1 MRIIGKRYM
10 SILWCFCLYSWQS
23 PNCLICWVS
32 WLCSCLVCLFIHIYW
47 PFFLL
52 LLPLSCWEAYLNFPT
67 GRYKVFLGHK
77 QYFVSLNVGVGK
89 MQWYGFHQEP
99 AGGADILNGKWSYC
113 VWDLIS
119 VRAQPLR
126 MLSILGAP
134 LINKA

>member
-1 MRIIGKRYM
+1 M
-10 SILWCFCLYSWQS
+10 SCM
-23 PNCLICWVS
+23 P
-32 WLCSCLVCLFIHIYW
+32 IY
-47 PFFLL
+47 PYLLAFFLL

-77 QYFVSLNVGVGK
+77 QYFVSSDVGAGK

-99 AGGADILNGKWSYC
+99 AGGADIPNGKWSYC

-119 VRAQPLR
+119 VRAQALW